1 MSLIFL
7 RDPYGS
13 TSSLMRHKY
22 VTDALVLARTPLKES
37 AALVTLLT
45 EEFGLVRARAEGL
58 RKSGAKLAHALQTLD
73 RCEVTLVRGKEGW
86 RLSGAILEESWF
98 GKLARPERL
107 RAGRIA
113 GLMLRLVHGEANDP
127 ALYALYAGFLEA
139 LPGLSEESQDTA
151 EIMTALRIL
160 TSLGLDVG
168 VLPQAGEY
176 APLPPEARRELVM
189 RVNRGIAA
197 SGL

>member
-1 MSLIFL
+1 MSLSSL
-7 RDPYGS
+7 LDQYGS
-13 TSSLMRHKY
+13 LSSVMRHKY
-22 VTDALVLARTPLKES
+22 TTTALVLARTPLKES

-58 RKSGAKLAHALQTLD
+58 RKPGAKLAHALQTLD

-86 RLSGAILEESWF
+86 RLSGAILEDSWF
-98 GKLARPERL
+98 KRLTRAERL
-107 RAGRIA
+107 RAGRVA
-113 GLMLRLVHGEANDP
+113 GLLLRMVHGEANDP
-127 ALYALYAGFLEA
+127 SLFVLYTEFLEA
-139 LPGLSEESQDTA
+139 LPGLSEEAQDAA

-160 TSLGLDVG
+160 SVLGLDIG
-168 VLPQAGEY
+168 VLPQVGSYE
-176 APLPPEARRELVM
+176 PLLPDQRRMLVM

>member
-1 MSLIFL
+1 
-7 RDPYGS
+7 
-13 TSSLMRHKY
+13 MRHKY
-22 VTDALVLARTPLKES
+22 EMAALVLARTPLAES

-45 EEFGLVRARAEGL
+45 EEFGIVRARAEGL
-58 RKSGAKLAHALQTLD
+58 RKPGAKLAHALQTLD
-73 RCEVTLVRGKEGW
+73 RCTATLVRGKEAW
-86 RLSGAILEESWF
+86 RLSGAVLEESWF
-98 GKLARPERL
+98 RKLSRAERL

-127 ALYALYAGFLEA
+127 ALFILFAEFLET
-139 LPGLSEESQDTA
+139 LPTLPEDAQDTA

-160 TSLGLDVG
+160 AVLGLDTG
-168 VLPQAGEY
+168 VLPQEGAYE
-176 APLPPEARRELVM
+176 ALQPEARRELVM